1 MPPARCLGAAGER
14 ATGMRIAL
22 LARRF
27 DPKGGGTERD
37 LILTA
42 ECLRRGGHQVAVYA
56 DQIRAETTALTVH
69 RVGTVPL
76 PRTLA
81 FIRFAVAAAPL
92 ARRHGTD
99 LVLSFAR
106 VTSADVLRSGGSAHV
121 SYLRAV
127 ARWRGEVSALR
138 MRLAPYH
145 RAQIV
150 VERLGFTSS
159 KLRAALAVSEL
170 VRRDLIEQFRLPAAR
185 VTTIYN
191 GVDLQ
196 LFHPESDSG
205 ARNRIRAQSR
215 IPADAELVLFVGNG
229 FARKGLEFLIDAVAK
244 VKSTPYL
251 MVIGNDSA
259 ATSFQRRTQRRGI
272 AERVIFAGA
281 QPAVAEFFK
290 AGDVLALPSLFEPF
304 GNVALEAMA
313 CGRPALL
320 SAQCGVAELLPEEL
334 RDYVVANPADPA
346 EIASK
351 LERLLRTANDLRPIA
366 RAAASRFTWEK
377 HELELNR
384 FIDSVS

>member
-1 MPPARCLGAAGER
+1 
-14 ATGMRIAL
+14 MRIAL

-27 DPKGGGTERD
+27 DPEGGGTERD

-42 ECLRRGGHQVAVYA
+42 ECLRRGGHQVTIYA
-56 DQIRAETTALTVH
+56 DQIRGQSSPLTVH

-92 ARRHGTD
+92 ARRQGAD
-99 LVLSFAR
+99 LVMSFAR
-106 VTSADVLRSGGSAHV
+106 VTSADVLRSGGSALI

-127 ARWRGEVSALR
+127 ARWRGGARALG
-138 MRLAPYH
+138 MQLVPYH
-145 RAQIV
+145 RAQIII
-150 VERLGFTSS
+150 ERRGFTSP

-170 VRRDLIEQFRLPAAR
+170 VRRDLLDQFRLPAAK

-191 GVDLQ
+191 GVDMQ
-196 LFHPESDSG
+196 LFHPESDSA

-215 IPADAELVLFVGNG
+215 IPADATLVLFVGNG
-229 FARKGLEFLIDAVAK
+229 FARKGLGFLIDAVAQL
-244 VKSTPYL
+244 KSRPHL
-251 MVIGNDSA
+251 LVVGSDGA
-259 ATSFQRRTQRRGI
+259 APSFQRRTQRREI
-272 AERVIFAGA
+272 ADRVIFAGA
-281 QPAVAEFFK
+281 QPEVAEFFN

-320 SAQCGVAELLPEEL
+320 SAQCGVAELLPDEL
-334 RDYVVANPADPA
+334 RDYVVSNPSDST
-346 EIASK
+346 EIAAK
-351 LERLLRTANDLRPIA
+351 LERLLRNAPDLRPIA
-366 RAAASRFTWEK
+366 RAAASQFTWEK

-384 FIDSVS
+384 FIDSLS

>member
-1 MPPARCLGAAGER
+1 
-14 ATGMRIAL
+14 MRIAL
-22 LARRF
+22 LAHRF
-27 DPKGGGTERD
+27 DPEGGGTERD

-42 ECLRRGGHQVAVYA
+42 DCLRRGGHQVAVYA
-56 DQIRAETTALTVH
+56 DHIRGATSALTVH
-69 RVGTVPL
+69 RVGTVRL

-92 ARRHGTD
+92 ARRHGAD
-99 LVLSFAR
+99 LVMSFAR

-127 ARWRGEVSALR
+127 ARWRGGASALR
-138 MRLAPYH
+138 MQLAPYH
-145 RAQIV
+145 RAQII
-150 VERLGFTSS
+150 VERLGFTSP

-170 VRRDLIEQFRLPAAR
+170 VRRDLVEQFKLPAVK

-191 GVDLQ
+191 GVDTQ
-196 LFHPESDSG
+196 LFHPEPDSA

-215 IPADAELVLFVGNG
+215 IPADAALVLFVGNG
-229 FARKGLEFLIDAVAK
+229 FARKGLGYLIDAVAK
-244 VKSTPYL
+244 IKRQPYL
-251 MVIGNDSA
+251 LVVGNDGA
-259 ATSFQRRTQRRGI
+259 APSFQRRTQRRGI

-281 QPAVAEFFK
+281 QPAVAEYLN

-313 CGRPALL
+313 CGRPVLL
-320 SAQCGVAELLPEEL
+320 SEQCGVAELLPDEL
-334 RDYVVANPADPA
+334 REYVVGNPTDPA
-346 EIASK
+346 EIAPK
-351 LERLLRTANDLRPIA
+351 LEHLLRTAHDLRPIA

-377 HELELNR
+377 HQLELNR

>member
-1 MPPARCLGAAGER
+1 MQ
-14 ATGMRIAL
+14 IAL

-27 DPKGGGTERD
+27 DPEGGGTERD

-42 ECLRRGGHQVAVYA
+42 GCLRRGGHQVAVYA
-56 DQIRAETTALTVH
+56 DQIRGETAALTVH
-69 RVGTVPL
+69 RVGTVAL

-81 FIRFAVAAAPL
+81 FIRFAVGAAPL
-92 ARRHGTD
+92 ARRQGAD
-99 LVLSFAR
+99 LVMSFAR

-127 ARWRGEVSALR
+127 ARWRGGASALR

-145 RAQIV
+145 RAQIM
-150 VERLGFTSS
+150 VERLGFTSP

-170 VRRDLIEQFRLPAAR
+170 VRRDLVEQFKLPAAR

-191 GVDLQ
+191 GVNTQ
-196 LFHPESDSG
+196 LFHAWSDSA

-215 IPADAELVLFVGNG
+215 IPADAALVLFVGNG
-229 FARKGLEFLIDAVAK
+229 FARKGLGFLIDAVAK
-244 VKSTPYL
+244 LKSRPYL
-251 MVIGNDSA
+251 MVVGNDGA
-259 ATSFQRRTQRRGI
+259 APSFQRRTQRRGI

-281 QPAVAEFFK
+281 QSAVAEYLN

-313 CGRPALL
+313 CGRPVLL
-320 SAQCGVAELLPEEL
+320 SAQCGVAELLPDEL
-334 RDYVVANPADPA
+334 REYVVGNPADPA
-346 EIASK
+346 ELAPK
-351 LERLLRTANDLRPIA
+351 LEHLLRTAHDLRPIA

-377 HELELNR
+377 HQLELNR